1 MPRSQK
7 GDVLELFFER
17 ENGNVFTKANLQK
30 MKEIENEFWNNSE
43 FQSSF
48 CMRNRTAPH
57 NCLKP
62 VSVLRYF
69 DGTYKGV
76 DPILFDPDFD
86 NIPRV
91 LNVARMNNQT
101 RAALYY
107 SLGTNSIITATRAS
121 ATIVREKIF
130 LGMPLEGYENVSDQ
144 AREQFK
150 AIQKFT
156 VANFKPI
163 GQKYF
168 SEGAGDMDFFYSSLT
183 LLIDALESFI
193 YRDLSLVIGSILF
206 IVLFLLFQTRSFWVS
221 GWAIFGILTGFFG
234 ANLIYRIV
242 LDFRYFGFFNILAI
256 FILLCIGAD
265 DVFVFF
271 DTWKFS
277 AHYQYK
283 SLAHRLSDCYRKAAG
298 AMLYT
303 SLTTAVAFAVSAAS
317 PLLGISTF
325 GVFSALLIFINYISV
340 IVFFPTVIVT
350 YHIYWENYRC
360 CCCCP
365 RNAISVADLNDTTPA
380 ASTAKGGKRH
390 GIIVRFFS
398 GPYFRLITHPV
409 ARWVIL
415 GFFASIIAASIYFVT
430 RLKIN
435 DEQVRSFL
443 IPFVRHYSLKS
454 IIFALCR
461 KYTSDTLL
469 AIILIMLQFEMIQ
482 NHLIMSVMLML

>member
-1 MPRSQK
+1 MTRSRK
-7 GDVLELFFER
+7 GDVLELFFEKDD
-17 ENGNVFTKANLQK
+17 GNVLTKANLQK

-48 CMRNRTAPH
+48 CMRDEIPPYA
-57 NCLKP
+57 CVKP

-69 DGTYKGV
+69 DGTYKDEV
-76 DPILFDPDFD
+76 DPALYDPDFD

-91 LNVARMNNQT
+91 LNAAMTNKQT
-101 RAALYY
+101 KAALYY
-107 SLGTNSIITATRAS
+107 SLGTNSTITATRAS

-130 LGMPLEGYENVSDQ
+130 LGMPLEGYENDTDRE
-144 AREQFK
+144 REQFK

-168 SEGAGDMDFFYSSLT
+168 AKGAGDMDFFYSSHT
-183 LLIDALESFI
+183 LLIDALVSILFS
-193 YRDLSLVIGSILF
+193 DFSLVIGSILF
-206 IVLFLLFQTRSFWVS
+206 IMLFLLFQTRSFWVS

-234 ANLIYRIV
+234 GNLIYRIV
-242 LDFRYFGFFNILAI
+242 LDFRYFGFFNLLAI

-265 DVFVFF
+265 DVFVFY
-271 DTWKFS
+271 DTWKYS
-277 AHYQYK
+277 SHYQYK

-350 YHIYWENYRC
+350 YHVYWENYRC

-365 RNAISVADLNDTTPA
+365 HDAVSVADMNHSTPA
-380 ASTAKGGKRH
+380 ASTAKDGKRH

-398 GPYFRLITHPV
+398 GPYFRLITHSV
-409 ARWVIL
+409 ARWLIL
-415 GFFASIIAASIYFVT
+415 AFFASVIAASIYFVT
-430 RLKIN
+430 RLEIN
-435 DEQVRSFL
+435 DKQVRSCL
-443 IPFVRHYSLKS
+443 IPFVRHY
-454 IIFALCR
+454 
-461 KYTSDTLL
+461 
-469 AIILIMLQFEMIQ
+469 
-482 NHLIMSVMLML
+482 

>member
-1 MPRSQK
+1 MTRSRK
-7 GDVLELFFER
+7 GDVLELFFEKDD
-17 ENGNVFTKANLQK
+17 GNVLTKKNLQK
-30 MKEIENEFWNNSE
+30 MKEIEDEFWNNAE

-48 CMRNRTAPH
+48 CMRDEIPPYA
-57 NCLKP
+57 CVKP

-69 DGTYKGV
+69 DGTYKKI
-76 DPILFDPDFD
+76 DSILFDPDFD

-91 LNVARMNNQT
+91 LNAAMMNNRT

-107 SLGTNSIITATRAS
+107 NLGTNSTITATRAS

-130 LGMPLEGYENVSDQ
+130 LGMPLEGYENNT
-144 AREQFK
+144 ARGREQFR

-168 SEGAGDMDFFYSSLT
+168 AKGAGDMDFFYSSLT
-183 LLIDALESFI
+183 LLIDALESII
-193 YRDLSLVIGSILF
+193 YRDFSLVIGSFAF
-206 IVLFLLFQTRSFWVS
+206 IALFLLFQTRSFWIS

-242 LDFRYFGFFNILAI
+242 IDFRYFGFFNLLAI

-265 DVFVFF
+265 DVFVFY
-271 DTWKFS
+271 DTWKYS
-277 AHYQYK
+277 SHYKYK

-350 YHIYWENYRC
+350 YHVYWENYRC

-365 RNAISVADLNDTTPA
+365 RDNNSVANVNDST
-380 ASTAKGGKRH
+380 STASKSNGGKRH
-390 GIIVRFFS
+390 GNIVRFFS
-398 GPYFRLITHPV
+398 GPYFRFVTHPV
-409 ARWVIL
+409 ARWLIL
-415 GFFASIIAASIYFVT
+415 TFFALVVSASIYFVT
-430 RLKIN
+430 HLKIN
-435 DEQVRSFL
+435 DEMVRLCLFL
-443 IPFVRHYSLKS
+443 SPHVI
-454 IIFALCR
+454 
-461 KYTSDTLL
+461 
-469 AIILIMLQFEMIQ
+469 
-482 NHLIMSVMLML
+482 N